1 MKRSVFS
8 RTARVFAFAVIITLI
23 SGGYYAV
30 DRWNL
35 LHPCANDLRG
45 ELVSPDTNYIA
56 AYYVRDCGT
65 NTNFGT
71 YVSIR
76 PSERNFDFA
85 KDIRLFVANGICDVD
100 VEWSAHVLH
109 IHYPASCV
117 VDETADSWR
126 GVKVYL
132 DKT

>member
-1 MKRSVFS
+1 MKQSVFG
-8 RTARVFAFAVIITLI
+8 RTAPLFAFAAIIIAVI
-23 SGGYYAV
+23 SGYYAV
-30 DRWNL
+30 DQWSL

-65 NTNFGT
+65 AGDFGT

-76 PSERNFDFA
+76 PSARNFDFA
-85 KDIRLFVANGICDVD
+85 KDVRLFVANGICDID

-109 IHYPASCV
+109 IHYPRSCIIE
-117 VDETADSWR
+117 ETSNEWKEVR
-126 GVKVYL
+126 VYL

>member
-1 MKRSVFS
+1 M
-8 RTARVFAFAVIITLI
+8 ALA
-23 SGGYYAV
+23 GYYAV
-30 DRWNL
+30 DHWNL

-45 ELVSPDTNYIA
+45 EMISPDTNYIA

-65 NTNFGT
+65 ATNFST

-76 PSERNFDFA
+76 PSQRNFDFA
-85 KDIRLFVANGICDVD
+85 KDVRLFAANGICEVD

-109 IHYPASCV
+109 IHYPASCM
-117 VDETADSWR
+117 VDETASEWR

-132 DKT
+132 DRT